1 MRILFTASEVSP
13 FAKTGGLADVA
24 GSLPAALARSGHEVK
39 VVMPRYSAVNEK
51 RWGLQSRGDLT
62 VRLAGKEY
70 PFTLWAAPLP
80 ETPARLPDGQVEVL
94 FLSHEGLFGRPELY
108 QEKGK
113 DYPDN
118 LERFAAFSRAVLEI
132 PKRLDWSPDVLHG
145 NDWQT
150 GLIFVYR
157 RVLYPADPLYRRTG
171 TLFTIHNLGYPG
183 LFPGSEFPR
192 LGLPSK
198 YFSPDALEFYGKLNL
213 LKAGLVFA
221 GVLNTVSPTYS
232 REIQTHEFGQGLEGV
247 LQTRRSDLFGIING
261 VDYRQWDPAHDPSI
275 AQGYEARTLKGKRV
289 CKEAL
294 QTECRLPVKDVPL
307 IGMITR
313 LTAQKGTDLV
323 IEVLDELM
331 RLNLQLVI
339 LGTGDPDIQ
348 LKLKQA
354 MQRHPEK
361 LSVHLAFNESLSHR
375 IEAGSDLFLMPSR
388 YEPCGLNQLYSLRYG
403 TIPMVRKTG
412 GLADTVVDATP
423 SNVEEGKATGF
434 VFERASSHEMLTTV
448 QLALKLFREKDLWY
462 RMMRTG
468 MAADFS
474 WDRSAQEY
482 EKLYRL
488 AIEKARLPDGQIAGP
503 PKPGS
508 GVQT

>member
-1 MRILFTASEVSP
+1 VRIFFVASEVAP

-24 GSLPAALARSGHEVK
+24 GALPAALARSGHEVK
-39 VVMPRYSAVNEK
+39 VVMPRYAAVNEK
-51 RWGLQSRGDLT
+51 RWGLQSRGDFT
-62 VRLAGKEY
+62 IRLAGKDY
-70 PFTLWAAPLP
+70 PFGLWTAPLP
-80 ETPARLPDGQVEVL
+80 ETPVEVL

-132 PKRLDWSPDVLHG
+132 PKRLGWSPDVLHA

-150 GLIFVYR
+150 ALVFVYR
-157 RVLYPADPLYRRTG
+157 RVFFPADPLYLRTG
-171 TLFTIHNLGYPG
+171 MLFTIHNLGYPG
-183 LFPGSEFPR
+183 LFPGSEFAR
-192 LGLPSK
+192 LGLPPK
-198 YFSPDALEFYGKLNL
+198 YFSPDALEFFGKLNL

-221 GVLNTVSPTYS
+221 GVLNTVSPNYS

-247 LQTRRSDLFGIING
+247 LQTRRPDLFGIVNG

-275 AQGYEARTLKGKRV
+275 AQAYDARNLKGKWV

-294 QTECRLPVKDVPL
+294 QKECRLPVKDVPL

-313 LTAQKGTDLV
+313 LTPQKGTDLV

-331 RLNLQLVI
+331 RLNLQLVV
-339 LGTGDPDIQ
+339 LGTGDPPLQ
-348 LKLKQA
+348 QKLKHA
-354 MQRHPEK
+354 MQRYPEK
-361 LSVHLAFNESLSHR
+361 LSVHLAFDESLSHR

-403 TIPMVRKTG
+403 TIPVVRKTG
-412 GLADTVVDATP
+412 GLADTVIDATP
-423 SNVEEGKATGF
+423 SNLAEGKATGF
-434 VFERASSHEMLTTV
+434 VFEQASSHELLITV
-448 QLALKLFREKDLWY
+448 QLALKLFREKDPWY
-462 RMMRTG
+462 RMMRAA

-488 AIEKARLPDGQIAGP
+488 AVEKAHLPDGPAAGP